1 MVRCRNWSGRF
12 SGNPS
17 ATRWLFFRDW
27 NFDHPRASSLFL
39 HFHTAAVNLS
49 SLRSTLLAV
58 ALAITPAFL
67 NAADPT
73 PVAPAAT
80 PARQEVI
87 ELPKIQVT
95 TQRAKSIDKEI
106 KRLDKLIARER
117 KKIKSTDLDKAL
129 NNDKV
134 ARAAAIFGGNSA
146 DHMSAVAAS
155 RVMLLE
161 QERDVL
167 EAMKR
172 PATLEELDLFEA
184 QIQELR
190 TTRRNLDDAAKQR

>member
-1 MVRCRNWSGRF
+1 MNASPLR
-12 SGNPS
+12 
-17 ATRWLFFRDW
+17 
-27 NFDHPRASSLFL
+27 SSLL
-39 HFHTAAVNLS
+39 VLTLAA
-49 SLRSTLLAV
+49 
-58 ALAITPAFL
+58 TPAFL
-67 NAADPT
+67 TAADPA
-73 PVAPAAT
+73 PVAPAVA
-80 PARQEVI
+80 PAREEVI

-134 ARAAAIFGGNSA
+134 AKAAAIFGGNSA